1 MAGNHK
7 FSPRKG
13 DALIIIDVQNDFL
26 PGGCLAVPDGEKI
39 VPIFNQYIALFE
51 EASLPIFATR
61 DWHPANHCS
70 FVEQGGTWPSH
81 CVANTPGAAF
91 VQELLLPAAVPIISK
106 AVSPE
111 KESYSDFED
120 TDFDEQLHHLG
131 VSRLYIGGLATD
143 YCVRSTVLDGLRI
156 GYAVFLLVDAVR
168 AVDVQPGDGDR
179 AIEEMKQQGAVPLT
193 YSMVARQSF
202 YSVRHPVN

>member
-1 MAGNHK
+1 MAGNHE

-26 PGGCLAVPDGEKI
+26 PGGSLAVPDGEKI
-39 VPIFNQYIALFE
+39 VPILNQYIALFE

-81 CVANTPGAAF
+81 CIANTPGAAF

-106 AVSPE
+106 AVLPE

-120 TDFDEQLHHLG
+120 TDFDEQLRYLG

-156 GYAVFLLVDAVR
+156 GYTVFLLVDAVR

-179 AIEEMKQQGAVPLT
+179 AIEEMKQKGAVPLT
-193 YSMVARQSF
+193 YFMTDTR
-202 YSVRHPVN
+202 